1 MTAKVFT
8 VHVRFNDVLYDKILA
23 EGERL
28 GLSQTDTVRYL
39 LTRYFE
45 AQDEKKDQGGGA

>member
-1 MTAKVFT
+1 MPKEFT
-8 VHVRFNDVLYDKILA
+8 IHVRIGSLLHALITA

-28 GLSQTDTVRYL
+28 GMSQPDVIRYL

-45 AQDEKKDQGGGA
+45 AQTAKKDQGGGA